1 MSPIH
6 RASSQARSSVLDS
19 NRLTSSLLAKLAHAN
34 HIDCLITNRA
44 RGNEG
49 LQEEPICPCGLY
61 TNVRHNACSTT
72 KQWNQVVKCDSQG
85 N

>member
-6 RASSQARSSVLDS
+6 TASSHAFSSVLGS
-19 NRLTSSLLAKLAHAN
+19 NSLTYSPPAKLAHAN

-49 LQEEPICPCGLY
+49 LQEEPICPSGLY
-61 TNVRHNACSTT
+61 MDVRLNTRSTT
-72 KQWNQVVKCDSQG
+72 EQWNQVGKCDSQG

>member
-6 RASSQARSSVLDS
+6 TASSHSFSSVMDS
-19 NRLTSSLLAKLAHAN
+19 NRLTYSPPVKLAHAS

-49 LQEEPICPCGLY
+49 LQEDPICPCLLY
-61 TNVRHNACSTT
+61 MNVRLNTHSTT
-72 KQWNQVVKCDSQG
+72 KQWYQVVKGNSQG